1 MAERHGPAIWAAF
14 LWPGGHHHGAWRLPD
29 STGADLM
36 SFENYKK
43 MALDCERAKFDLV
56 FLGDRLDAWPLPN
69 EYLARTARA
78 ARLETL
84 TLCGALAAV
93 TERIGLVATAST
105 TFSEPF
111 NLARMIGSLDHISGG
126 RIGWNV
132 VTSYT
137 DDQAQNYGL
146 EHIPPRPARYAR
158 AQEFLDTVKGLWDT
172 FEDDAVV
179 RDKASGQFFD
189 VEKFH
194 RLGHVGEHF
203 KVAGPLN
210 MERPP
215 QGYPVICQAGAS
227 KEGIAFAAAN
237 GELLFSVNSSIARA
251 RDYYQAVKN
260 GAIEAGRHP
269 DEVKVLAS
277 LNPVVG
283 RTGEEADEKYQQ
295 MQALLD
301 DDVSRTFAEHYFG
314 IDLSD
319 YDLDALVPEIELPE
333 VGRGMPRAHQE
344 YMLTRARDQKLT
356 MRELVYGFNGTNIY
370 PKSAEAAADEFQE
383 WYETEACDGFIL
395 QISHVP
401 EGVSDF
407 AEFVVP
413 ILRKR
418 GLIREDYVGRTL
430 RENLGLARPANQY
443 TATRQHHKVS
453 ELQMEAR

>member
-1 MAERHGPAIWAAF
+1 MTRREGPAVWAAF
-14 LWPGGHHHGAWRLPD
+14 LWPGGHHHGAWRLPG

-36 SFENYKK
+36 SFENYKQ
-43 MALDCERAKFDLV
+43 MALDCERGKFDVV
-56 FLGDRLDAWPLPN
+56 FLGDRLDAWPLPT

-84 TLCGALAAV
+84 TLTGALAAV
-93 TERIGLVATAST
+93 TSRIGLVATAST

-111 NLARMIGSLDHISGG
+111 NLARQIGSLDHISGG

-137 DDQAQNYGL
+137 DDQAHNYGL
-146 EHIPPRPARYAR
+146 DHIPARPDRYAR
-158 AQEFLDTVKGLWDT
+158 AQEFLDVVKGLWDS
-172 FEDDAVV
+172 FEDDAVI
-179 RDKASGQFFD
+179 RDKDSGQFFHA
-189 VEKFH
+189 EQFH
-194 RLGHVGEHF
+194 ALDHDGKHF

-227 KEGIAFAAAN
+227 KEGIAFAGRN
-237 GELLFSVNSSIARA
+237 GELLFSVNSSLERA
-251 RDYYQAVKN
+251 RDYYQAVKK
-260 GAIEAGRHP
+260 AAADAGRHP

-277 LNPVVG
+277 INPVVG
-283 RTGEEADEKYQQ
+283 RTEEDAEERYEQ
-295 MQALLD
+295 MQSLLD
-301 DDVSRTFAEHYFG
+301 DDVSRTFAEVYFG
-314 IDLSD
+314 IDLSAYPMD
-319 YDLDALVPEIELPE
+319 ELVPEIELPDAA
-333 VGRGMPRAHQE
+333 RGMPRAHQE

-401 EGVSDF
+401 EGVTDF
-407 AEFVVP
+407 VDLVVP

-418 GLIREDYVGRTL
+418 GLIREDYTGRTL
-430 RENLGLARPANQY
+430 RENLGLAIPRNRH
-443 TATRQHHKVS
+443 TR
-453 ELQMEAR
+453 

>member
-1 MAERHGPAIWAAF
+1 MTRREGPAVWAAF
-14 LWPGGHHHGAWRLPD
+14 LWPGGHHHGAWRLPG

-36 SFENYKK
+36 SFENYKQ
-43 MALDCERAKFDLV
+43 MALDCERGKFDVV
-56 FLGDRLDAWPLPN
+56 FLGDRLDAWPLPT

-84 TLCGALAAV
+84 TLTGALAAV
-93 TERIGLVATAST
+93 TSRIGLVATAST

-111 NLARMIGSLDHISGG
+111 NLARQIGSLDHISGG

-137 DDQAQNYGL
+137 DDQAHNYGL
-146 EHIPPRPARYAR
+146 DHIPPRPDRYAR
-158 AQEFLDTVKGLWDT
+158 AQEFLDVVKGLWDT
-172 FEDDAVV
+172 FEDDAVL
-179 RDKASGQFFD
+179 RDKDSGQFFHA
-189 VEKFH
+189 EKFH
-194 RLGHVGEHF
+194 TLDHDGKHF

-227 KEGIAFAAAN
+227 KEGIAFAGRN
-237 GELLFSVNSSIARA
+237 GELLFSVNSSLDRA
-251 RDYYQAVKN
+251 RDYYQAVKK
-260 GAIEAGRHP
+260 AAAEAGRQP

-277 LNPVVG
+277 ISPVVG
-283 RTGEEADEKYQQ
+283 RTEEEAEEKYEQ
-295 MQALLD
+295 MQTLLD
-301 DDVSRTFAEHYFG
+301 DDVSRTFAEVYFG

-319 YDLDALVPEIELPE
+319 YPMDELVPEIELPDAA
-333 VGRGMPRAHQE
+333 RGMPRAHQE

-370 PKSAEAAADEFQE
+370 PKSAEAAADEFQG

-401 EGVSDF
+401 EGVTDF
-407 AEFVVP
+407 VDLVVP

-418 GLIREDYVGRTL
+418 GLIREDYTGRTL
-430 RENLGLARPANQY
+430 RENLGLAFPRNRHTP
-443 TATRQHHKVS
+443 
-453 ELQMEAR
+453 

>member
-1 MAERHGPAIWAAF
+1 MTRREGPAVWAAF
-14 LWPGGHHHGAWRLPD
+14 LWPGGHHHGAWRLPG

-36 SFENYKK
+36 SFENYKQ
-43 MALDCERAKFDLV
+43 MALDCERGKFDVV
-56 FLGDRLDAWPLPN
+56 FLGDRLDAWPLPT

-84 TLCGALAAV
+84 TLTGALAAV
-93 TERIGLVATAST
+93 TSRIGLVATAST

-111 NLARMIGSLDHISGG
+111 NLARQIGSLDHISGG

-137 DDQAQNYGL
+137 DDQAHNYGL
-146 EHIPPRPARYAR
+146 DHIPPRPDRYAR
-158 AQEFLDTVKGLWDT
+158 AQEFLDVVKGLWDT
-172 FEDDAVV
+172 FEDDAVL
-179 RDKASGQFFD
+179 RDKDSGQFFHA
-189 VEKFH
+189 EKFH
-194 RLGHVGEHF
+194 TLDHDGKHF

-227 KEGIAFAAAN
+227 KEGIAFAGRN
-237 GELLFSVNSSIARA
+237 GELLFSVNSSLDRA
-251 RDYYQAVKN
+251 RDYYQAVKK
-260 GAIEAGRHP
+260 AAAEAGRQP

-277 LNPVVG
+277 INPVVG
-283 RTGEEADEKYQQ
+283 RTEEDAEEKYEQ
-295 MQALLD
+295 MQTLLD
-301 DDVSRTFAEHYFG
+301 DDVSRTFAEVYFG

-319 YDLDALVPEIELPE
+319 YPMDELVPEIELPDAA
-333 VGRGMPRAHQE
+333 RGMPRAHQE

-401 EGVSDF
+401 EGVTDF
-407 AEFVVP
+407 VDLVVP

-418 GLIREDYVGRTL
+418 GLIREDYTGRTL
-430 RENLGLARPANQY
+430 RENLGLAFPRNRHTP
-443 TATRQHHKVS
+443 
-453 ELQMEAR
+453 